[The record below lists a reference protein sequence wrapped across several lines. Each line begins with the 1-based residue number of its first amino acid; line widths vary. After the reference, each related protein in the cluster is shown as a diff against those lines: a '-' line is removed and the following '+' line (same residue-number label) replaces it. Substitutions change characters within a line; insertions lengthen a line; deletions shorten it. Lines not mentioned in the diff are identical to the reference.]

1 MIYSVK
7 CDKPSFRTIEFQPG
21 FNVVLAERTKE
32 STIKDSRNGLGKSTL
47 LEIIHFCLGANKGE
61 TLRKKELEN
70 WSFTVEL
77 DVAGKKVSVTRNTSE
92 QKKIIIDGDCS
103 DWPIKPKIDKKTGNQ
118 IFSSGEWKSCLG
130 ILMFGLNSSYGD
142 MKYNPTFRSLISYF
156 IRRNGQSGAFLSPF
170 KQYQNQLEWD
180 IQVNNSFLLG
190 LGWDYASRWQVLKD
204 RIKVLDQIKREA
216 QSGIL
221 SNMMGSVGELDA
233 MKIRLEAQV
242 RNQAEH
248 LKSFRVHSQYS
259 QIETDANDLTRQ
271 IHGMVNDNINEKR
284 LLDHYERSLSGE
296 VEANP
301 ELVKKVYQEA
311 GVLLPDS
318 VLKRLDDVMSF
329 HKQVVVNRKDFL
341 KSEMERLKGA
351 IARREQKKID
361 LSSKKAELMQVLQEH
376 GALEEYTNLQANH
389 QKTVSELEDLKIKI
403 ENLKKFEQGRSAV
416 TVDQELLQQEASTD
430 LSERAVQ
437 KEKATLLFNENSQAL
452 YDAPGT
458 LSIDV
463 SKTGFKFKVDIERS
477 GSHGI
482 GNMKIFCYDL
492 MLAQIWAGK
501 EKSPGLLIH
510 DSILFADVDERQ
522 KALALKLSAKEAKDK
537 GFQYICTMNSDTIPR
552 GDFGDDFNFDRYVR
566 MTFTDANEEG
576 GLLGIRF

>member
-7 CDKPSFRTIEFQPG
+7 SDKPSFRTIEFQPG

-47 LEIIHFCLGANKGE
+47 IEIIHYCLGGNKGE
-61 TLRKKELEN
+61 TLRKKELEG

-77 DVAGKKVSVTRNTSE
+77 DLAGRKVSVTRNTSE
-92 QKKIIIDGDCS
+92 QNKVIIGGDCS
-103 DWPIKPKIDKKTGNQ
+103 GWPVQPKIDKKTGDQ
-118 IFSSGEWKSCLG
+118 VFSSSEWRSILG
-130 ILMFGLNSSYGD
+130 ILMFSLNTSYGD

-156 IRRNGQSGAFLSPF
+156 IRKNGQSGAFLSPF
-170 KQYQNQLEWD
+170 KQYQTQLEWD

-190 LGWDYASRWQVLKD
+190 LGWEYASRWQVLKD
-204 RIKVLDQIKREA
+204 RIKVLDQIKVEA

-221 SNMMGSVGELDA
+221 SSIMGSVGELDA
-233 MKIRLEAQV
+233 MKIRLEAQT
-242 RNQAEH
+242 RSQAEH
-248 LKSFRVHSQYS
+248 LKSFKVHPQYC
-259 QIETDANDLTRQ
+259 QIENDANDLTRQ
-271 IHGMVNDNINEKR
+271 IHGLINDNINEKR
-284 LLDHYERSLSGE
+284 LLDHYERSLTGE

-301 ELVKKVYQEA
+301 ELVKNVYEEA
-311 GVLLPDS
+311 GIHLPNT
-318 VLKRLDDVMSF
+318 LMKRLDDVVSF
-329 HKQVVVNRKDFL
+329 HKQVVANRKDFL
-341 KSEMERLKGA
+341 KAEIERLKGA
-351 IARREQKKID
+351 IARREQQKMD

-376 GALEEYTNLQANH
+376 GALEEYTNLQSNH
-389 QKTVSELEDLKIKI
+389 QKTVSELEDLKIRI
-403 ENLKKFEQGRSAV
+403 ENLKKFEQGKSAV
-416 TVDQELLQQEASTD
+416 TVDQELLQQEASSD

-437 KEKATLLFNENSQAL
+437 KEKATLLFNENSQVL

-458 LSIDV
+458 LSINV

-492 MLAQIWAGK
+492 MLAQIWAEK
-501 EKSPGLLIH
+501 DKSPGILIH

-522 KALALKLSAKEAKDK
+522 KALALKLADKEAREK

-552 GDFGDDFNFDRYVR
+552 SDFGDDFKFDSYVR
-566 MTFTDANEEG
+566 MTFTDAKEDG